1 MREPVKLQKDGC
13 AELKL
18 ERHKN
23 YIMTKWY
30 GSSLAIFE
38 EETFQKY
45 LRKLDTEFRDNDHGR
60 SVIRYFLS
68 AAVTMMTESEGKW
81 QIPQELLTCI
91 YREDEPLECWQ
102 CSYEGEYRD
111 SLPILLLAARSNMD
125 NAIAMT
131 AERHQCNK

>member
-1 MREPVKLQKDGC
+1 MREPVRLQKDGC

-18 ERHKN
+18 EEGKN

-30 GSSLAIFE
+30 GSSLAVFE

-45 LRKLDTEFRDNDHGR
+45 IRKLDTEFRDNDHGR

-81 QIPQELLTCI
+81 QIPQELLMCI
-91 YREDEPLECWQ
+91 QREDEPVECWQ
-102 CSYEGEYRD
+102 CSNEGEYRD
-111 SLPILLLAARSNMD
+111 SLPILLLAASSNMD

-131 AERHQCNK
+131 ADRHKCR